1 MSIRLVVDMNLSVEW
16 IAEQTSHGFPAV
28 HFQRELA
35 VFRGER
41 RVWIIIAH
49 RQTTE
54 ETAIQAYLD
63 SMSRREEELQ
73 LADALVLRYDLAVR

>member
-1 MSIRLVVDMNLSVEW
+1 VRFGSPNRGGDQQV
-16 IAEQTSHGFPAV
+16 
-28 HFQRELA
+28 FQRELA

-41 RVWIIIAH
+41 RVWVIIAH

-63 SMSRREEELQ
+63 SMGRREEELR
-73 LADALVLRYDLAVR
+73 LADALVMRYDLSGK